1 MTFSETIAA
10 SADKSETIH
19 LADLEVD
26 MGRQTVRRAGQ
37 RLPVKGRSFQLLQ
50 FLIERYPETAGH
62 RELLSTVW
70 SGLVVTPDALSQR
83 IRLLRKALGDDNGDA
98 GYVVS
103 VHGQGYRLSVPPKRP
118 EFSSPDKSPR
128 PRITGKTALMALA
141 LAAICVVVVLVR
153 YDAPH
158 AIKHLFKHLLA

>member
-1 MTFSETIAA
+1 MTFSETIPA

-26 MGRQTVRRAGQ
+26 MQKQTVRRAGR

-62 RELLSTVW
+62 RELLDTVW

-83 IRLLRKALGDDNGDA
+83 VRLLRKALGDDGEGA
-98 GYVVS
+98 GYIVS
-103 VHGQGYRLSVPPKRP
+103 VHGQGYRLSVRPKRP
-118 EFSSPDKSPR
+118 ELGALDKAPKR
-128 PRITGKTALMALA
+128 WTTAKTALVGVA
-141 LAAICVVVVLVR
+141 LAALSLVVVLMR
-153 YDAPH
+153 YGVSH
-158 AIKHLFKHLLA
+158 TIKHFFKHLLA